1 MSWQAFA
8 MKQHVSML
16 PSLTHKE
23 IGTSTQTNK
32 RIELNKIYS
41 LNEREKAEYV
51 DKVIHVLFPLLQ
63 ITMYTLHDAITTLTL
78 RKKPK
83 TVKAI
88 E

>member
-1 MSWQAFA
+1 MADICNEA
-8 MKQHVSML
+8 AYVPML
-16 PSLTHKE
+16 PSLRHEE

-41 LNEREKAEYV
+41 LNERERAEYV
-51 DKVIHVLFPLLQ
+51 DEVIHVLFPLLQ
-63 ITMYTLHDAITTLTL
+63 ITMYTLHDAITSLTL
-78 RKKPK
+78 REKPK